1 MHSCMDH
8 AARSG
13 TAGRLSMVITA
24 NLEHEPYLAGG
35 RSHCRPIEQGNPSS
49 LYSMR
54 RVLCSLRGSCLR
66 SLVDD
71 AAGLA
76 LAAPRPRRGRCR
88 GSSPPTAY
96 SFVVV

>member
-76 LAAPRPRRGRCR
+76 LAALDAAGVSDDDPSRH
-88 GSSPPTAY
+88 TDYA
-96 SFVVV
+96 FDV